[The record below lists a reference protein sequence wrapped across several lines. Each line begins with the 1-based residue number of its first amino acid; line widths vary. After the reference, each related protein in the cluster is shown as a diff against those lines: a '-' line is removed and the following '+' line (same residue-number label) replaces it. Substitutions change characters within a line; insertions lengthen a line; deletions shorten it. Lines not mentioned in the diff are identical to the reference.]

1 MSEQYRQTQPPPSP
15 QQRLVAV
22 VAVQAVEEGRL
33 FVVEAVLVAV
43 VVAGA
48 DAVPGKEGAAVAGKG
63 VFVQQAEANSPT
75 AAN

>member
-1 MSEQYRQTQPPPSP
+1 
-15 QQRLVAV
+15 

-48 DAVPGKEGAAVAGKG
+48 DAVPGKEGAAVAGKV

>member
-1 MSEQYRQTQPPPSP
+1 MSEQYRQTQPLMSP
-15 QQRLVAV
+15 QQLLVAV

-48 DAVPGKEGAAVAGKG
+48 DAVPGKEGAAVAGKV